1 MNSRGGILFVSFYA
15 VQFKALGK
23 RLICG
28 QRVSKPT
35 LCARAAKGH
44 LETFPALPRM
54 SATGGEPDEIRAK
67 ADIAFGGR
75 PGGKVARWQEAA
87 HATLPAR

>member
-1 MNSRGGILFVSFYA
+1 MFVSFYA

-35 LCARAAKGH
+35 LRARAAKGH
-44 LETFPALPRM
+44 LETLRDPTEM
-54 SATGGEPDEIRAK
+54 SVP
-67 ADIAFGGR
+67 GGR
-75 PGGKVARWQEAA
+75 ADVFRQKTDVRI
-87 HATLPAR
+87 